1 MGSQRV
7 EHNWVTE
14 LVLLSSLPALNS
26 NSLSTI
32 GRYVCI
38 LEFFFFFNAIC
49 VSYFFSPSILL
60 HPFHEFS
67 LASSLWQVLKLTL
80 KKVDNLKNISTC
92 TTSFISHST
101 MERQVD
107 VSVSYK

>member
-26 NSLSTI
+26 NSLSAI
-32 GRYVCI
+32 GRYVSI
-38 LEFFFFFNAIC
+38 LGFFFFLM
-49 VSYFFSPSILL
+49 PSVYLISFLLPSLL

-67 LASSLWQVLKLTL
+67 LTSSLWKVLKLTL

-92 TTSFISHST
+92 ITSYLT
-101 MERQVD
+101 APWTGR
-107 VSVSYK
+107 

>member
-26 NSLSTI
+26 NSLSAI

-38 LEFFFFFNAIC
+38 LEFFFFLM
-49 VSYFFSPSILL
+49 PSVYLISFLL
-60 HPFHEFS
+60 PS
-67 LASSLWQVLKLTL
+67 
-80 KKVDNLKNISTC
+80 C
-92 TTSFISHST
+92 FIPS
-101 MERQVD
+101 MNFL
-107 VSVSYK
+107 